1 MRPGTR
7 NRLLLLGALWGI
19 VLAAV
24 PAALAFD
31 RFSVSP
37 FLISAF
43 LCVALSGAAGALA
56 AGRRAAGLERGV
68 LGVGALQG
76 LVTALLAA
84 PSVWM
89 ALTATMAGFS
99 TASPLEILNL
109 FTDPEIFLQSA
120 LAALAVFVYY
130 GAVGILAAPLTGT
143 AIVRVVRAGGPAR
156 RPAPGS
162 S

>member
-31 RFSVSP
+31 GFSVSP

-43 LCVALSGAAGALA
+43 VCVALSGAAGALV
-56 AGRRAAGLERGV
+56 AGRRAADLGRGM
-68 LGVGALQG
+68 LGVGVLQG

-84 PSVWM
+84 PSVWV

-120 LAALAVFVYY
+120 LAALAVFVYF
-130 GAVGILAAPLTGT
+130 GAVGLVAAPLTGT
-143 AIVRVVRAGGPAR
+143 VIVRVVRAGDPAR
-156 RPAPGS
+156 LPAPGS
-162 S
+162 P

>member
-1 MRPGTR
+1 MRPVTR
-7 NRLLLLGALWGI
+7 NLLLLLGALWGI
-19 VLAAV
+19 VLAAA

-31 RFSVSP
+31 GFSVSP

-56 AGRRAAGLERGV
+56 AGRRAVGSARSV

-84 PSVWM
+84 PSVWV

-99 TASPLEILNL
+99 TASPLEILDL
-109 FTDPEIFLQSA
+109 FTDPGIFLQSA
-120 LAALAVFVYY
+120 LAALAVFAYY
-130 GAVGILAAPLTGT
+130 VAVGTLLAPLTGT
-143 AIVRVVRAGGPAR
+143 VIVRVVRAEGPAR

-162 S
+162 P